1 MESFLGAGAGAG
13 RRAAPANGRGRAV
26 HLTARQMQNVTVDG
40 KSGDD
45 GDATIVYDRVSEA
58 VRSLASAA
66 TKYAFLT
73 PPVTFVFHSAN
84 MEKVK
89 MEGRSRSPIVR
100 KWIRSTQTATREMM
114 RVKVKSI

>member
-1 MESFLGAGAGAG
+1 MNEDRWTCDVSGIVFGGRPAGAGAG
-13 RRAAPANGRGRAV
+13 RRAAAANGRGRAV

-73 PPVTFVFHSAN
+73 PPRDICLPLGQH
-84 MEKVK
+84 
-89 MEGRSRSPIVR
+89 G
-100 KWIRSTQTATREMM
+100 
-114 RVKVKSI
+114 KS

>member
-1 MESFLGAGAGAG
+1 
-13 RRAAPANGRGRAV
+13 
-26 HLTARQMQNVTVDG
+26 MQNVTVDG

-73 PPVTFVFHSAN
+73 LPVTFVFHSAN
-84 MEKVK
+84 MEKVR
-89 MEGRSRSPIVR
+89 MERRSRSPIVR
-100 KWIRSTQTATREMM
+100 KWIRSTQTAAREM
-114 RVKVKSI
+114 K